1 MRTKIGLLSILT
13 AVLLAF
19 GGVAVAQDYGTE
31 PDPQDTTTAQ
41 EPVDTTTQD
50 TMDGDL
56 DVDADAE
63 LNVQDDDGV
72 LGDDEVADDEFGD
85 DDELPRTASFLPA
98 LGALG
103 LMSLAGGAAL
113 RGRKS

>member
-1 MRTKIGLLSILT
+1 MRTKIALLSILT

-31 PDPQDTTTAQ
+31 AEPQDTTGAEASMDASVT
-41 EPVDTTTQD
+41 VDDQD
-50 TMDGDL
+50 RDGDL
-56 DVDADAE
+56 DVDVDADSD
-63 LNVQDDDGV
+63 LNARAN
-72 LGDDEVADDEFGD
+72 DDELGD

-103 LMSLAGGAAL
+103 LMTLAGGAAL
-113 RGRKS
+113 GARKS

>member
-31 PDPQDTTTAQ
+31 PDPQDTTTGVEATAS
-41 EPVDTTTQD
+41 VTDQD
-50 TMDGDL
+50 QDGDL
-56 DVDADAE
+56 DADADVDVDVDNDA
-63 LNVQDDDGV
+63 
-72 LGDDEVADDEFGD
+72 VADDELAD
-85 DDELPRTASFLPA
+85 DEELPRTASFLPA

>member
-31 PDPQDTTTAQ
+31 PDPQDTTTGVEATASVTDEDQ
-41 EPVDTTTQD
+41 
-50 TMDGDL
+50 DGDL
-56 DVDADAE
+56 DANADVDVQNDA
-63 LNVQDDDGV
+63 V
-72 LGDDEVADDEFGD
+72 GDDQYADDEMGD

-103 LMSLAGGAAL
+103 LMTLAGGAAL
-113 RGRKS
+113 GARKS